1 MQPVIQEINNITN
14 YGKLG
19 REGTIGCVSGALGGP
34 QPPFI
39 FRMVRAFL
47 TRRVFLRFVR
57 VFLIG
62 IIYYKKTII
71 YNLVYKFKC
80 YLKSRAN

>member
-1 MQPVIQEINNITN
+1 MA
-14 YGKLG
+14 G
-19 REGTIGCVSGALGGP
+19 GTFGALGGP

-39 FRMVRAFL
+39 FRIVRAFFA
-47 TRRVFLRFVR
+47 RRVFLRFMR

-71 YNLVYKFKC
+71 YNFLN
-80 YLKSRAN
+80 LKDC

>member
-1 MQPVIQEINNITN
+1 MNKLVIPENNDIKI

-19 REGTIGCVSGALGGP
+19 REGTTAGALGGP

-47 TRRVFLRFVR
+47 TRRVFLRLIR
-57 VFLIG
+57 VFLSG

-71 YNLVYKFKC
+71 YNL
-80 YLKSRAN
+80 YL